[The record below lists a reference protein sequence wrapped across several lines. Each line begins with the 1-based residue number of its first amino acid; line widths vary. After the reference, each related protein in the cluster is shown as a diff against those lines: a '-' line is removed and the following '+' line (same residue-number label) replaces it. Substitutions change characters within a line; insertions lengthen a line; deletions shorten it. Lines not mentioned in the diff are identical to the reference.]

1 MEVETYAR
9 PFQEKVI
16 VSKSPPTVTPVRIAL
31 ACLILLTVSSLGE
44 WYLTRES
51 LKAAHS
57 VSLTTTLPTVAALIE
72 ENDGMISALKSAPF
86 SEPGNSVLAS
96 YLAAIRR
103 DGAEKHA
110 EMKQRL
116 DTVDANNLKAL
127 ALLEAYLPHAKT
139 PTLLAEGKKFQTFVI
154 TWHERWIG
162 VFETFMAGG
171 NFPTVDVAPPA
182 LLPAALRGEI
192 LATQ

>member
-16 VSKSPPTVTPVRIAL
+16 VSKPPPTVTLARIAL
-31 ACLILLTVSSLGE
+31 ACLTLLAVSSLGE
-44 WYLTRES
+44 WYFTWES
-51 LKAAHS
+51 LKAARS
-57 VSLTTTLPTVAALIE
+57 VSLTTTLPTVVALIE
-72 ENDGMISALKSAPF
+72 ENNGTLSVLKSAPF
-86 SEPGNSVLAS
+86 SEPGNGVLAS

-103 DGAEKHA
+103 DGVEKHA

-127 ALLEAYLPHAKT
+127 ALFEAYLPHAKT
-139 PTLLAEGKKFQTFVI
+139 PALLAEGKQFQTFVI

-171 NFPTVDVAPPA
+171 NTPTADAASPA
-182 LLPAALRGEI
+182 LLPALRAEI
-192 LATQ
+192 LTTQ